1 MLEIFGISKID
12 SGKWMDTDQC
22 ISDYQRESTRN
33 INAIFGSPGPGPG
46 TGILYAI
53 FGSPG
58 PGTGQKFRSGS

>member
-33 INAIFGSPGPGPG
+33 IKLEEEKESV
-46 TGILYAI
+46 GIV
-53 FGSPG
+53 
-58 PGTGQKFRSGS
+58 